1 MFGRPLLSPRS
12 MPAIGSTSGTLQSS
26 RNPPQLQFETGVQAD
41 ALHLGTFGRL
51 AKTKPKRRNLPQAGL
66 QQRAEDKGGADQ
78 RTSRPMRKRIW
89 AGGKRK
95 VAITILSW
103 VLGAAAA

>member
-1 MFGRPLLSPRS
+1 

-95 VAITILSW
+95 IAITILSW